1 MPESGAVRV
10 ELQIGLDAGLVTGL
24 VKASGATAGQPHAR
38 IALARPGSAPVEFL
52 SAQADQKGRFVLS
65 GVRPGDYL
73 IGAWTR
79 MDAARLYEPRTWDLA
94 GRAVKRLRVEPNLEV
109 DLELTVA
116 P

>member
-1 MPESGAVRV
+1 MPEGGAVRAD
-10 ELQIGLDAGLVTGL
+10 LQVGLDAGLVTGL
-24 VKASGATAGQPHAR
+24 VKAVGATAGQPHAR

-65 GVRPGDYL
+65 GVQPGEYL

-79 MDAARLYEPRTWDLA
+79 LDAARLYEPRTWDLA

-109 DLELTVA
+109 DLELTAA